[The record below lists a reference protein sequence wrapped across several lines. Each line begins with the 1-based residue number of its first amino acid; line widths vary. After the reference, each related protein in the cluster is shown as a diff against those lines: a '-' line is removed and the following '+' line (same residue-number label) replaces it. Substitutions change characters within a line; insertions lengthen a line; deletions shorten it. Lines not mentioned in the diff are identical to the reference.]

1 MAQRKP
7 IAGPALKRL
16 AHLSN
21 VPSSSELQKML
32 EAASEY
38 GQHIVQITWS
48 LSSSAAVYTLD
59 LNVHRTPFED
69 HHRWVFYVGTDAEN
83 KMQWNYETAD
93 CALIHNMLLC
103 AFADEALA
111 PEAHSSYAYNS
122 TTEATTK
129 KQPTSAASVE
139 PPAPRPLAPSK
150 EATAFASRPT
160 QAPAQVTTHSQS
172 AATLILNGSLEKLR
186 IDVLIQSLAA
196 SKLTG
201 KILVQLSEDSGASAK
216 IGQIYLDQGVPVHA
230 ELGNSEGEDAL
241 VELLT
246 MRHGN
251 FQVYE
256 EEASMKRTVQRRLD
270 FLLMESATLLNYSA
284 YLDAHHIT
292 ADSVLSVAEARST
305 NKSWSNGADQT
316 APHLDLIDGELQ
328 TRFCA
333 LLDHQNTIADVAR
346 LLSLSKAAWTRLV
359 YFMVERGLVRKHR
372 GIYVPSSNNKIAA
385 VPPTQDQSN
394 FKDWLCNKTTGFYT
408 HEYFRII
415 LQQELNRY
423 IVHRRPF
430 AVLLMHV
437 RKEPGPKIEARTV
450 ADRMQDITQL
460 LRPSD
465 FFCHYEGS
473 SFAIVL
479 PETDRSEARG
489 LVKQVIHLLGDPDA
503 GHGGTGH
510 IWLKIGAAA
519 VPDDGESL
527 DTMLKMAQHPDHSK
541 VLRLQ

>member
-7 IAGPALKRL
+7 IAGPVLKRL

-21 VPSSSELQKML
+21 VPNSSELQKML

-48 LSSSAAVYTLD
+48 LASSTAVYTLD

-69 HHRWVFYVGTDAEN
+69 HHRWVFYVGTAAEN

-93 CALIHNMLLC
+93 SSLIHNMLLC

-122 TTEATTK
+122 PTEATTK
-129 KQPTSAASVE
+129 KQPASLAPIEPPPRPAAS
-139 PPAPRPLAPSK
+139 L
-150 EATAFASRPT
+150 ASRPV
-160 QAPAQVTTHSQS
+160 QAPAPTQSQS

-186 IDVLIQSLAA
+186 IDVLVQSLAA

-201 KILVQLSEDSGASAK
+201 KILVQLSEDPGATSAN

-230 ELGNSEGEDAL
+230 ELGNCEGEDAL

-246 MRHGN
+246 MRQGN

-256 EEASMKRTVQRRLD
+256 EEACMKRTVQRRLD
-270 FLLMESATLLNYSA
+270 FLLMESATLINYSA
-284 YLDAHHIT
+284 YLEAHHIT
-292 ADSVLSVAEARST
+292 ADTVLSVAEARPT
-305 NKSWSNGADQT
+305 NKASWSDGADLT

-346 LLSLSKAAWTRLV
+346 LLSLSKPAWTRLV
-359 YFMVERGLVRKHR
+359 YFMVERGLVRKHS
-372 GIYVPSSNNKIAA
+372 GIYVPSSNNKMSA
-385 VPPTQDQSN
+385 VPPTQSQTN
-394 FKDWLCNKTTGFYT
+394 LQDWLCNKTTGFYT

-415 LQQELNRY
+415 LQHELNRY

-430 AVLLMHV
+430 AVLLIHV
-437 RKEPGPKIEARTV
+437 RKEPGPKIEACTI

-489 LVKQVIHLLGDPDA
+489 LVKQILHLLGDPDA

-510 IWLKIGAAA
+510 IWLKVGAAA
-519 VPDDGESL
+519 VPDDGESI